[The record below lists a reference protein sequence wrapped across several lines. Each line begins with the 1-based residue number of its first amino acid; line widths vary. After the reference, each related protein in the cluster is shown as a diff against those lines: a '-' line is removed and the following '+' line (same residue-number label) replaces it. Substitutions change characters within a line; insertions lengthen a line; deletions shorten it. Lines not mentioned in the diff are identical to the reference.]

1 MRHAR
6 YALGEQRVGVKHEK
20 TFEFFGYAFSV
31 ATLQFYHHGRNAT
44 MESTE
49 KKCVVRLP
57 IKVFYKTGSGTHS
70 ESHSG
75 RGPLQQI
82 KL

>member
-1 MRHAR
+1 MGHAR
-6 YALGEQRVGVKHEK
+6 YAQGQQSVGVKHEK

-49 KKCVVRLP
+49 RKCVVRLP
-57 IKVFYKTGSGTHS
+57 IKVFYKTGNDAHS

-75 RGPLQQI
+75 GGPLQQI